1 MDSQRLIENAK
12 ISGFQS
18 LETIKDTIKTF
29 MWKSTYHDGFEEWSQ
44 RLNPSTGV
52 EIHRIKVFKYII
64 EVYATEEPTTFDVSI
79 HTNTVTIR
87 TGGTL
92 WNNYE
97 ACFDEL
103 CHYLSEADKSIQR

>member
-1 MDSQRLIENAK
+1 MNSQRLIENAK

-18 LETIKDTIKTF
+18 LETIKDTIKAF
-29 MWKSTYHDGFEEWSQ
+29 MWETTYHDGFEDWSQ

-87 TGGTL
+87 YGGSL

-103 CHYLSEADKSIQR
+103 CHYLSQADKSIQR